1 MIFYAD
7 VAKDLVDDSY
17 KLLTTMIVYKEKQP
31 TVAEYVSKVNDGT
44 YKWTGSYL
52 LQAHTNV
59 VLGASKFES
68 LYRMEQ
74 ISEGLVYVNQNT
86 GSAEWAVL
94 FDESML
100 VGSNK
105 LLEFN
110 SGTNSMNFVRNITE
124 NDLFMIVPV
133 SDTTGVGVLRFDS
146 VNFDG
151 SEKAIRKFTLN
162 FS

>member
-7 VAKDLVDDSY
+7 VTEDLVDDTY
-17 KLLTTMIVYKEKQP
+17 KLLTTMVIYKENQP
-31 TVAEYVSKVNDGT
+31 SVAEYVAKVNNGT
-44 YKWTGSYL
+44 YKWNGSYL
-52 LQAHTNV
+52 LQVYTGV
-59 VLGASKFES
+59 VLNSKKFES
-68 LYRMEQ
+68 LYRIEK
-74 ISEGLVYVNQNT
+74 ISDGTSYVGQNI

-94 FDESML
+94 FHESML

-110 SGTNSMNFVRNITE
+110 SDTNSMDFVRNITE

-133 SDTTGVGVLRFDS
+133 SDTTGVGVLRFDTI
-146 VNFDG
+146 NFNS
-151 SEKAIRKFTLN
+151 SEKSIRKFTLN

>member
-17 KLLTTMIVYKEKQP
+17 KLLTTMVVYKEKQP
-31 TVAEYVSKVNDGT
+31 SVAEYVSKVNDGT

-59 VLGASKFES
+59 GLGASKFES

-74 ISEGLVYVNQNT
+74 ITEGLSYVSQNT

-94 FDESML
+94 FDGSML
-100 VGSNK
+100 VGANK

-110 SGTNSMNFVRNITE
+110 SSTNSMDFVRNITE